1 MCYILDA
8 ILNPNIDQITEI
20 STINSLNLEDESTK
34 IVEVTDEMEAIFIS
48 AIYASLGAALEGNS
62 RLIFDEFVKKISG
75 LIKMDD
81 SPSKRASFSKQF
93 ISFSR
98 ENNYNIIYL
107 HINYTVIGYTSSYN
121 NTSVDIKK

>member
-8 ILNPNIDQITEI
+8 ILIPDNDQITEI
-20 STINSLNLEDESTK
+20 STNNSESLQEESTK
-34 IVEVTDEMEAIFIS
+34 IVEFTDEMEAIFIL
-48 AIYASLGAALEGNS
+48 AIYSSLGAPIEDNS

-93 ISFSR
+93 ILFSGG
-98 ENNYNIIYL
+98 NNYNIYMIIRIYFL
-107 HINYTVIGYTSSYN
+107 IT
-121 NTSVDIKK
+121 